1 MIGCLDRQYTQGGVI
16 QPKALAEH
24 YIIAKA
30 KEKKLDYI
38 IFRLFNVY
46 GSNLKGRVVDN
57 FIEKAL
63 KNQNLQI
70 NGNGSKLDVFYI
82 LKIAWILFLKFFQK
96 KYL

>member
-1 MIGCLDRQYTQGGVI
+1 MLGSTIYSRWCYSTA
-16 QPKALAEH
+16 KALAEH

-57 FIEKAL
+57 FIKKAF
-63 KNQNLQI
+63 KK
-70 NGNGSKLDVFYI
+70 SKFTN
-82 LKIAWILFLKFFQK
+82 KWKWQAN
-96 KYL
+96 